1 MKIDHLC
8 LNVRD
13 IEKEKAFYCQVFG
26 FVSNAKYHNDKTGW
40 ENYFLT
46 AGEGEARLELL
57 SHADMPLVR
66 VDRNSTCLVHFSL
79 GLGSRKAVEDALA
92 QVQKLGCEIL
102 GYPRVTGDGYFE
114 ASFLDPEGNMV
125 ELTV

>member
-8 LNVRD
+8 LNVAN
-13 IEKEKAFYCQVFG
+13 IEKEKDFYCRVFG
-26 FVSNAKYHNDKTGW
+26 FLANAKYHNNGTGW

-46 AGEGEARLELL
+46 APDGGARLELL
-57 SHADMPLVR
+57 SHAGMPVKKC
-66 VDRNSTCLVHFSL
+66 DRQATCLVHFSL
-79 GLGSRKAVEDALA
+79 ALGSREAVNAAYAL
-92 QVQKLGCEIL
+92 VKGLGCE
-102 GYPRVTGDGYFE
+102 GVGGPRVTGDGYYE